1 MRAGDL
7 VEVAR
12 FEQEDEVR
20 TVGVALRAGGG
31 AHIFQCSS
39 GRMTELACGEPAVC
53 HRLTLDGDGL
63 RNLMGMLGGERG
75 VADAL
80 SRFFG
85 RGDAVLADLLDICD
99 RAGIARTFCCM
110 GKRAGSM
117 ARAR

>member
-12 FEQEDEVR
+12 FEQEDEAR
-20 TVGVALRAGGG
+20 AVGVAFRAGGG

-39 GRMTELACGEPAVC
+39 GRMPELAFGEPAVC

-85 RGDAVLADLLDICD
+85 RRREYTPRPAIRRLWTTGTRWPVADG
-99 RAGIARTFCCM
+99 A
-110 GKRAGSM
+110 
-117 ARAR
+117 

>member
-1 MRAGDL
+1 MHAGEM

-20 TVGVALRAGGG
+20 TVGVALREEGGV
-31 AHIFQCSS
+31 HIFQRSS
-39 GRMTELACGEPAVC
+39 GRMTMLAFGEPAVC

-63 RNLMGMLGGERG
+63 RTLMGVLGGERG

-80 SRFFG
+80 SRFFES
-85 RGDAVLADLLDICD
+85 GDAVLADLLDVCD
-99 RAGIARTFCCM
+99 RAGIARTFCCIEE
-110 GKRAGSM
+110 RAGSM

>member
-1 MRAGDL
+1 
-7 VEVAR
+7 
-12 FEQEDEVR
+12 
-20 TVGVALRAGGG
+20 
-31 AHIFQCSS
+31 
-39 GRMTELACGEPAVC
+39 
-53 HRLTLDGDGL
+53 
-63 RNLMGMLGGERG
+63 MGMLGGERG